1 MSARWRTPWGVAL
14 AALAAMAV
22 ALPAIAQDAGDRVE
36 LVDGVSLIGE
46 QHRLVIEVVTP
57 PGATVEVDPGAAGWN
72 DIQVIAVSPAS
83 NTPDGDRVRQRIELT
98 IAPFQPGEQ
107 TFTPTVNIVDGAE
120 ITSRTLPSVS
130 WNVVATLPPDAV
142 LELSPLP
149 PPAAIAGAEPR
160 WLRPLIATGAA
171 LGVLIIGTAGWFVA
185 RRIAQRPQ
193 PEEPVPYDLLPVPSL
208 VGAERL
214 ISHDPVGAY
223 RQLAAIVRSY
233 IARQY
238 GFPAYALT
246 TGELEQR
253 METHGVDRW
262 QARLVGGLLQEC
274 DSVVYAGYRPALE
287 RREADLTMAREI
299 VGFE

>member
-1 MSARWRTPWGVAL
+1 MSARWRTTCAAL
-14 AALAAMAV
+14 AALTAIAI
-22 ALPAIAQDAGDRVE
+22 ALPAFAQDAGDRVE
-36 LVDGVSLIGE
+36 MVDTVSLIGE

-57 PGATVEVDPGAAGWN
+57 PGATVEVDPGSPGWN
-72 DIQVIAVSPAS
+72 DIQVIAVSPATV
-83 NTPDGDRVRQRIELT
+83 TPEGNSVRQRLELT
-98 IAPFQPGEQ
+98 IAPFRPGEQ
-107 TFTPTVNIVDGAE
+107 TFTPAVNIVDGAA
-120 ITSRTLPSVS
+120 IAPRTLPTVS
-130 WNVVATLPPDAV
+130 WNVVSTLPPDAA
-142 LELSPLP
+142 LEVSPLP
-149 PPAAIAGAEPR
+149 PPAAIAGAEPP

-171 LGVLIIGTAGWFVA
+171 LGVLIVGVIGWVVA
-185 RRIAQRPQ
+185 RRIARHPR
-193 PEEPVPYDLLPVPSL
+193 PEERIPDDLLPTPSL
-208 VGAERL
+208 AGAERL
-214 ISHDPVGAY
+214 ISHDPVSAY

-246 TGELEQR
+246 TGELERR
-253 METHGVDRW
+253 MESHGVDRW